1 MCIMEIDETLN
12 KLLNNTIDIKNRLI
26 ELEDKLKEKD
36 ILIEDLNAEIA
47 QLKGLSN
54 EENKFN
60 YGLLGNLKDIKWNVE
75 NYATYSI
82 ENDGLVIQGTNR
94 YASIKNIYNELPENY
109 RENVRTKYL
118 LHIEGYKEKGCSN
131 SYICT
136 NNNLIVDNKFNMN
149 IELLASWERQLN
161 IVIMLNQS
169 NGEDSKIVITSLK
182 LTLL

>member
-1 MCIMEIDETLN
+1 M
-12 KLLNNTIDIKNRLI
+12 
-26 ELEDKLKEKD
+26 
-36 ILIEDLNAEIA
+36 
-47 QLKGLSN
+47 
-54 EENKFN
+54 
-60 YGLLGNLKDIKWNVE
+60 
-75 NYATYSI
+75 
-82 ENDGLVIQGTNR
+82 
-94 YASIKNIYNELPENY
+94 PENY
-109 RENVRTKYL
+109 RENVRTKYF

>member
-1 MCIMEIDETLN
+1 MEINETIN
-12 KLLNNTIDIKNRLI
+12 KLLNNTIDIKSRLI
-26 ELEDKLKEKD
+26 ELEDKLQEKD
-36 ILIEDLNAEIA
+36 SIIEELNLEIDE
-47 QLKGLSN
+47 LKGLSH
-54 EENKFN
+54 EEDELD
-60 YGLLGNLKDIKWNVE
+60 YGLLGNLQDIKWSVE

-82 ENDGLVIQGTNR
+82 ENNSLIIHGTSR
-94 YASIKNIYNELPENY
+94 YASIKCIYTELPENY
-109 RENVRTKYL
+109 IENVRTKYL
-118 LHIEGYKEKGCSN
+118 LHIEGYKQQGCSN

-136 NNNLIVDNKFNMN
+136 SYNLIENNKFSMN